1 MFYSQF
7 LGLTLVA
14 PLDVPGASVQ
24 RALVAADLEPSS
36 FGLELLSGGP
46 AMSAMVGDWSGFLV
60 LTVPDRAQC
69 LQSIAASGQG
79 TVVSEEAAVIPVRNP
94 SPEGGR
100 TLQVRRDVRTG
111 AGIVCVVS
119 DVATHLVFSTTLAGY
134 RQCGAGCEWLPLEP
148 SPDGLPPWTP
158 DPRAHHCGRH
168 HGAGCRAR
176 HLLVC
181 AGAGHAASP
190 AVHES
195 VRCAVWVVKAAGV
208 LEPRVLDRGVRKMVY
223 LFGNYKT
230 TLSACTCTIWHLN
243 SATSLHPQG
252 I

>member
-1 MFYSQF
+1 METQELGRDPRDPASWAAQDRRRLLRLALHVDQLQAATMFYSQF

-100 TLQVRRDVRTG
+100 TLQDIVSVVQDVNGYRWNLVQTASHHGPQTPERIIAVGITVPDVALAISWCVQVLGMLPLQQYTSLSGYMTG
-111 AGIVCVVS
+111 LALGQAVDTIVLGGVS
-119 DVATHLVFSTTLAGY
+119 DPTEAV
-134 RQCGAGCEWLPLEP
+134 P
-148 SPDGLPPWTP
+148 SLRLTGPGNL
-158 DPRAHHCGRH
+158 R
-168 HGAGCRAR
+168 
-176 HLLVC
+176 VC
-181 AGAGHAASP
+181 FVQQA
-190 AVHES
+190 E
-195 VRCAVWVVKAAGV
+195 
-208 LEPRVLDRGVRKMVY
+208 
-223 LFGNYKT
+223 
-230 TLSACTCTIWHLN
+230 
-243 SATSLHPQG
+243 
-252 I
+252 

>member
-1 MFYSQF
+1 MSRDPASWAAQDRRRLLRLALHVDQLQAATMFYSQF

-69 LQSIAASGQG
+69 LQLIAASGQG

-100 TLQVRRDVRTG
+100 TLQVRS
-111 AGIVCVVS
+111 AGMCAREYGHICVVS
-119 DVATHLVFSTTLAGY
+119 DVSITQSQLLNDSCRISSALCGMRMVTAGT
-134 RQCGAGCEWLPLEP
+134 W
-148 SPDGLPPWTP
+148 S
-158 DPRAHHCGRH
+158 
-168 HGAGCRAR
+168 
-176 HLLVC
+176 
-181 AGAGHAASP
+181 
-190 AVHES
+190 
-195 VRCAVWVVKAAGV
+195 
-208 LEPRVLDRGVRKMVY
+208 
-223 LFGNYKT
+223 
-230 TLSACTCTIWHLN
+230 
-243 SATSLHPQG
+243 
-252 I
+252 